1 MRSVPYKPYNG
12 GCVKASRGVDGTA
25 VAGAGDQ
32 AGSSSGE
39 SAGGA
44 LVAVREA

>member
-12 GCVKASRGVDGTA
+12 GCVKASA

-39 SAGGA
+39 SAGAA